1 MGWRQLDIDKVH
13 LALIVA
19 GGFITFFCY
28 FSEVFRKKLLVGEAV
43 LGSITGLIFGPH
55 AAKLVDPFSWGD
67 HGDYLTVE
75 ICRIVLD
82 VRVFASA
89 IELPGAYFQHNF
101 RSIIVMLLPVMAYGW
116 LVTAGFAY
124 ALFPQINFLGS
135 LLIAGCITSTDPV
148 LSALIVGEGP
158 LAKKTPERIRSLL
171 IAESGCN
178 DGMAVPFFYFAIK
191 LLTVKP
197 SRNAGRD
204 WVLLVVLYECAFGI
218 FFGCVIGYLLSFIL
232 KHAQKYRLI
241 DAISYY
247 SLPLAIPLL
256 CSGIGTIIGV
266 DDLLM
271 SFFAGILFNWNDL
284 FSKNISACSVPAFI
298 DQTFSLLFFTYYGTI
313 IPWNNFNWSVE
324 GLPVWRLIVFSILTL
339 VCRRLP
345 VVFSVKPLVPDIKT
359 WKEAL
364 FVGHFGPIG
373 VCAVYMAFLAKL
385 LLSPDEIEKSI
396 YESTTV
402 FSTLNEIIWPII
414 SFVILSSII
423 VHGFSIHVLVIW
435 GKLKSLYLN
444 RKVTKSDSDLELQV
458 IGVDKSQE
466 DYV

>member
-1 MGWRQLDIDKVH
+1 M
-13 LALIVA
+13 
-19 GGFITFFCY
+19 
-28 FSEVFRKKLLVGEAV
+28 
-43 LGSITGLIFGPH
+43 IFGPH
-55 AAKLVDPFSWGD
+55 AAKLVDPFTWGD

-89 IELPGAYFQHNF
+89 IELPGAYFQKSF
-101 RSIIVMLLPVMAYGW
+101 KSIIVMLLPVMAYGW

-124 ALFPQINFLGS
+124 AVFPQINFLGS

-148 LSALIVGEGP
+148 LSALIVGEGA
-158 LAKKTPERIRSLL
+158 LAKKTPERVRSLL

-191 LLTVKP
+191 FLTIKP
-197 SRNAGRD
+197 SKNAGRD
-204 WVLLVVLYECAFGI
+204 WVLLIVLYECAFGI
-218 FFGCVIGYLLSFIL
+218 CFGCVIGYLLSFSL

-271 SFFAGILFNWNDL
+271 SFFAGILFNWDNS
-284 FSKNISACSVPAFI
+284 FSNNISVCSVPAFI
-298 DQTFSLLFFTYYGTI
+298 DQIFNLLFFTYFGTI
-313 IPWNNFNWSVE
+313 IPWNNFDWSVID
-324 GLPVWRLIVFSILTL
+324 LPVWRLVVFSILTL

-345 VVFSVKPLVPDIKT
+345 VVFFVKPLVPDIKT

-385 LLSPDEIEKSI
+385 LLSPDEIEKSL
-396 YESTTV
+396 YESNTIFKTI
-402 FSTLNEIIWPII
+402 SEIIWPII

-423 VHGFSIHVLVIW
+423 IHGFSIPALVIT
-435 GKLKSLYLN
+435 GKLRKFYLKPKISEFN
-444 RKVTKSDSDLELQV
+444 SDLELQI
-458 IGVDKSQE
+458 IGVDKSLKHGT
-466 DYV
+466 